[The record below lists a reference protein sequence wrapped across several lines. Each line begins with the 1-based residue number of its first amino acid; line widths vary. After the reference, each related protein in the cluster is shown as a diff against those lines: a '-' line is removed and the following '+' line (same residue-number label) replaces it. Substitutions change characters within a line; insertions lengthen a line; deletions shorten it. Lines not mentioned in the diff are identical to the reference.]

1 MKTIQ
6 FTSRNLWLA
15 ISLATIMVGSCKS
28 QSAPEQKQEEVI
40 EQPKPATEAQTDS
53 LKRML
58 DQQRDNR
65 LKNK

>member
-1 MKTIQ
+1 
-6 FTSRNLWLA
+6 
-15 ISLATIMVGSCKS
+15 MVGSCKS